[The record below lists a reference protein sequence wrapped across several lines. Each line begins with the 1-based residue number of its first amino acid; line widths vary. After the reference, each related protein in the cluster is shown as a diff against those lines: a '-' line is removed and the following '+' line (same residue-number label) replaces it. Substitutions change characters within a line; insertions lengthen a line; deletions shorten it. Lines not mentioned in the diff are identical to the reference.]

1 MTKVK
6 GTALIGLKSVTICV
20 HDGKTPTVGENLF
33 TLEGKENEG
42 ATQTAKVTGLSS
54 DPVKTYG
61 SNVAYHVSNRGVG
74 DVKVEM
80 GLLDVPLALY
90 INALGYG
97 DDDGIYYFGADTVAK
112 NVSILIESNTADGE
126 PVYYG
131 FYKGQLSM
139 DAIDFETFK
148 DKANELATTNVDFA
162 ATASSD
168 AATNGRYGAIV
179 YGSDAEKLKKLKGQL
194 KMVAAG

>member
-1 MTKVK
+1 
-6 GTALIGLKSVTICV
+6 
-20 HDGKTPTVGENLF
+20 
-33 TLEGKENEG
+33 
-42 ATQTAKVTGLSS
+42 
-54 DPVKTYG
+54 
-61 SNVAYHVSNRGVG
+61 
-74 DVKVEM
+74 M

-90 INALGYG
+90 TNALGYG
-97 DDDGIYYFGADTVAK
+97 NDNGIYYFGADTVAK

-139 DAIDFETFK
+139 DAIDFETIK
-148 DKANELATTNVDFA
+148 DKANELATTNVNFA

-194 KMVAAG
+194 KMTAAG

>member
-1 MTKVK
+1 MTVK
-6 GTALIGLKSVTICV
+6 GTALIGLKSVTIRV

-33 TLEGKENEG
+33 TLEGKDNEG

-61 SNVAYHVSNRGVG
+61 SNVAYH

-90 INALGYG
+90 TNALGYG
-97 DDDGIYYFGADTVAK
+97 NDDGIYYFGADTVAK

-139 DAIDFETFK
+139 DAIDFETIK

-168 AATNGRYGAIV
+168 VATKGRYGAIV

-194 KMVAAG
+194 NMTAAA